1 MRFSISRDTLALFV
15 ETFYDEQEEEE
26 QEKQES
32 SSSSSSSSSSFNAA
46 NYSNSKSV
54 DVLSNELRGT
64 YLLETEDV
72 LNIQNEVL

>member
-15 ETFYDEQEEEE
+15 ETFYDEQEEDK
-26 QEKQES
+26 KQE

>member
-26 QEKQES
+26 QEKQE

>member
-15 ETFYDEQEEEE
+15 ETFYDEQEEDK
-26 QEKQES
+26 KQES
-32 SSSSSSSSSSFNAA
+32 SSSSSSSSSLNAA

>member
-15 ETFYDEQEEEE
+15 ETFYDEQEEDK
-26 QEKQES
+26 KQES